1 MCAARLHES
10 ILANAE
16 EIGRLNARIKETARL
31 RNRSPEDN
39 KNWQLA
45 CEAFHAHYD
54 ALAFPGGYS
63 NAFERIAASEPAAVE
78 AALCFLE
85 VRPFFFRS
93 GYMYKDILRKTKR
106 ASLNKEQATR
116 LENIVAAYEQYR
128 AKRRR
133 AHAA

>member
-10 ILANAE
+10 IVANAE
-16 EIGRLNARIKETARL
+16 EIDRLNARIKKTARL

-45 CEAFHAHYD
+45 CETFHTRYD

-63 NAFERIAASEPAAVE
+63 NAFERIAAGEPAAVE

-93 GYMYKDILRKTKR
+93 GYMYKDILRKTKC
-106 ASLNKEQATR
+106 AALNKEQAAR
-116 LENIVAAYEQYR
+116 LENIVDAYEQYR
-128 AKRRR
+128 TKRRR
-133 AHAA
+133 AHVA